1 MIMKWFFDSGF
12 DYINEFFEN
21 WNRKIKKMRNTCIL
35 VAVLLIVAGILCIA
49 FPVEVFAVIQY
60 VAAAALIII
69 GIYHIVS
76 YVSTTYYFKDPMLI
90 VMAVVNILMGVLV
103 AAMPL
108 ILTVNV
114 LTFMLAVLLIF
125 SGAQKVSFASRLK
138 YFGVQNTGM
147 ITVSGVLNII
157 LSVIFILLPFA
168 SAVVLN
174 YIIAAY
180 LIMTGIALCI
190 EAAGMCRIHR

>member
-1 MIMKWFFDSGF
+1 MKWFFDSGF

-35 VAVLLIVAGILCIA
+35 VAVLLIVAGI
-49 FPVEVFAVIQY
+49 PVHCVPGG
-60 VAAAALIII
+60 
-69 GIYHIVS
+69 GIRGDPVCGGSGADHHWYYHIVS

-125 SGAQKVSFASRLK
+125 SGAQKISFASRLK

>member
-1 MIMKWFFDSGF
+1 MRWFFDSGF
-12 DYINEFFEN
+12 DYVNEFFEN
-21 WNRKIKKMRNTCIL
+21 WNKKIKKIRNTCLI
-35 VAVLLIVAGILCIA
+35 VAALLIVAGILCIA
-49 FPVEVFAVIQY
+49 FPVKVFAVIQY
-60 VAAAALIII
+60 VAAAALIAL
-69 GIYHIVS
+69 GICHIVS
-76 YVSTTYYFKDPMLI
+76 YLSTTYYFKDPMLI
-90 VMAVVNILMGVLV
+90 VMAAVNILMGILV

-108 ILTVNV
+108 VLTVNV
-114 LTFMLAVLLIF
+114 ITFMLAVVLIF

-147 ITVSGVLNII
+147 ITLSGVLSI
-157 LSVIFILLPFA
+157 LLSATFILLPFG

-180 LIMTGIALCI
+180 LVITGIALCI

>member
-1 MIMKWFFDSGF
+1 MKWFFDSGF

-21 WNRKIKKMRNTCIL
+21 WNRKIRKIRNTCII
-35 VAVLLIVAGILCIA
+35 VAVLLIAAGILCIV
-49 FPVEVFAVIQY
+49 FPVKVFAVIQY
-60 VAAAALIII
+60 VAAAALIIL

-76 YVSTTYYFKDPMLI
+76 YMSTTYYFKDPMLI

-114 LTFMLAVLLIF
+114 LTFMLAVLIIF

-138 YFGVQNTGM
+138 YFGVQDTGM
-147 ITVSGVLNII
+147 ITASGVLNII

-190 EAAGMCRIHR
+190 EAVGMCRIHR

>member
-1 MIMKWFFDSGF
+1 MKWFFDSGF

-114 LTFMLAVLLIF
+114 LTFMLAVPPYIQRSAEDFLRVQTEIF
-125 SGAQKVSFASRLK
+125 RSTEYRHDHCKRRAEYHSFSDIH
-138 YFGVQNTGM
+138 FT
-147 ITVSGVLNII
+147 
-157 LSVIFILLPFA
+157 
-168 SAVVLN
+168 
-174 YIIAAY
+174 
-180 LIMTGIALCI
+180 ALCI
-190 EAAGMCRIHR
+190 SGSAELHHSGVSDHDGDRALH